1 LDVFEI
7 EIYNM
12 FGQIVLKS
20 NVKNINISDLTSG
33 VYFITI
39 KSSGNNNCSIKLIK
53 E

>member
-1 LDVFEI
+1 
-7 EIYNM
+7 M
-12 FGQIVLKS
+12 
-20 NVKNINISDLTSG
+20 NISDLTRG